1 MSRHRLAAR
10 LEALEACSHPA
21 YPADLL
27 RRLAR
32 ESGVSEAEIVAEADA
47 LARRFADAGATT
59 PGARLQLVAD
69 DRGISIED
77 LESELASMG
86 VAIG

>member
-1 MSRHRLAAR
+1 MNRHRLAAR
-10 LEALEACSHPA
+10 LEALEVRYHPA

-32 ESGVSEAEIVAEADA
+32 ESGVSEAEIVAKADA
-47 LARRFADAGATT
+47 LVRRFADAGAAS
-59 PGARLQLVAD
+59 PRARLQLVAD
-69 DRGISIED
+69 DLGISIED

>member
-10 LEALEACSHPA
+10 LEALETRSHPA

-47 LARRFADAGATT
+47 LARRFADARATT

>member
-1 MSRHRLAAR
+1 MNRHRLAAR
-10 LEALEACSHPA
+10 LEALETRYRPA
-21 YPADLL
+21 YPVDLI

-47 LARRFADAGATT
+47 LVRRFADAGATT

>member
-1 MSRHRLAAR
+1 MNRHRLAAR
-10 LEALEACSHPA
+10 LEALETRYHPA
-21 YPADLL
+21 YPVDLI

-32 ESGVSEAEIVAEADA
+32 ESGVSEAEIVAKADA
-47 LARRFADAGATT
+47 LVRRFADAGATT
-59 PGARLQLVAD
+59 PGAQLLLVAD

-77 LESELASMG
+77 LESELASMD